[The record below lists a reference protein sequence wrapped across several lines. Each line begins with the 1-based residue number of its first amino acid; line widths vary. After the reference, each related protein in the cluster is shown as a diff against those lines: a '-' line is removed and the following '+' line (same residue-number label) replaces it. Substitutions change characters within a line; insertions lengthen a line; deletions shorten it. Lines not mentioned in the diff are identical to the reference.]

1 MVSHSPTQIELLGQ
15 AARTASPIL
24 HHIPEK
30 AINAALLG
38 TAQAL
43 RDNTDLLLT
52 ENAKDV
58 AAASAKPLASALI
71 DRLTLN
77 PSRIEAMAAGLEK
90 IATLPDPVGKTLESW
105 TREDGLHFDK
115 VAVPLGVL
123 GMIYESRPNVTI
135 DAAGLC
141 LKSRNAVILRG
152 GSESLNSSLALFN
165 VMNDVLLEHNFPVG
179 TVGMVTSPDRELVG
193 QMLQADKYIDV
204 MIPRGGKGLIER
216 VRSEARM
223 PVFSHLDG
231 ICHVYV
237 HQSADADKALKVVM
251 NSKMRRTGICGA
263 AETLL
268 LDQALS
274 SETKSRLLAGLLDAG
289 CAIVGDAETMALDK
303 RITSATEEDWG
314 TEYLDA
320 KISVRGVAG
329 CEEAVAH
336 INKYGSQHTDSIVAE
351 DTRSTEY
358 FLMHV
363 NSAIAMH
370 NASTQFADGGEFG
383 MGAEIGISTGKFHAR
398 GPVGV
403 QQLTTYKY
411 VVRGN
416 GHTRA

>member
-1 MVSHSPTQIELLGQ
+1 MVSSLPTQIDLLGQ
-15 AARTASPIL
+15 AAREASPIL
-24 HHIPEK
+24 HHIPES
-30 AINAALLG
+30 AINAALLA
-38 TAQAL
+38 TAGAL
-43 RDNTDLLLT
+43 RERTPHLLT

-58 AAASAKPLASALI
+58 EAATAKSLSPALI

-77 PSRIEAMAAGLEK
+77 PARIEAMAAGLEK
-90 IATLPDPVGKTLESW
+90 IAGLSDPVGKVLESW
-105 TREDGLHFDK
+105 TREDGLHFDR
-115 VAVPLGVL
+115 VSVPLGVL

-152 GSESLNSSLALFN
+152 GSESLNSSLALFGI
-165 VMNDVLLEHNFPVG
+165 MNDILREHNFPAG
-179 TVGMVTSPDRELVG
+179 TIGMVTSPDRELVG
-193 QMLQADKYIDV
+193 KMLAADAYIDV

-237 HQSADADKALKVVM
+237 HSSADREKALKVLM

-268 LDQALS
+268 LDNDIDNALATLLVS
-274 SETKSRLLAGLLDAG
+274 SLLDAG
-289 CAIVGDAETMALDK
+289 CAVAGDDAVMALDH
-303 RITSATEEDWG
+303 RVTAATEEDWA

-320 KISVRGVAG
+320 KISARFVDG
-329 CEEAVAH
+329 CEGAVRH
-336 INKYGSQHTDSIVAE
+336 INAYGSQHTDSIVAE
-351 DTRSTEY
+351 DTRTTEY
-358 FLMHV
+358 FLSHV

>member
-1 MVSHSPTQIELLGQ
+1 MNSDLSPIDLLGQ
-15 AARTASPIL
+15 AARAAGPVL
-24 HHIPEK
+24 HHVPEK

-38 TAQAL
+38 TAKAL
-43 RDNTDLLLT
+43 RENEAVLLA

-58 AAASAKPLASALI
+58 AAATAKSLSPALI

-77 PSRIEAMAAGLEK
+77 KARIEAMAAGLEK
-90 IATLPDPVGKTLESW
+90 IATLPDPVGKVLESW

-152 GSESLNSSLALFN
+152 GSESINTSLALFN
-165 VMNDVLLEHNFPVG
+165 IMNDVLREHNFPAG
-179 TVGMVTSPDRELVG
+179 TIGMVTSTERELVG
-193 QMLQADKYIDV
+193 QMLKADRYIDV

-216 VRSEARM
+216 VRNEARM

-237 HQSADADKALKVVM
+237 HQSADAAKALQVVM

-268 LDQALS
+268 LDQNLAKD
-274 SETKSRLLAGLLDAG
+274 TARKLLTSLLEAS
-289 CAIVGDAETMALDK
+289 CAIVGDKTAMAFDP
-303 RITSATEEDWG
+303 RITAAAEEDWG

-320 KISVRGVAG
+320 KISVRFVKD

-336 INKYGSQHTDSIVAE
+336 INTYGSQHTDSIVAE
-351 DTRSTEY
+351 DTRAADY
-358 FLMHV
+358 FLSHV

-403 QQLTTYKY
+403 EQLTTYKY

-416 GHTRA
+416 GHIRA

>member
-1 MVSHSPTQIELLGQ
+1 MNSDLSPIDLLGQ
-15 AARTASPIL
+15 AARAASPVL
-24 HHIPEK
+24 HHVPEK

-38 TAQAL
+38 TATAL
-43 RDNTDLLLT
+43 R
-52 ENAKDV
+52 ENEAAIFAENVKDV
-58 AAASAKPLASALI
+58 SAATAKSLSPALI

-77 PSRIEAMAAGLEK
+77 KARIEAMASGLEK
-90 IATLPDPVGKTLESW
+90 IATLPDPVGKTLASW

-152 GSESLNSSLALFN
+152 GSESFNTSLALFN
-165 VMNDVLLEHNFPVG
+165 IMNDVLREHNFPAG
-179 TVGMVTSPDRELVG
+179 TIGMVTSTERELVG
-193 QMLQADKYIDV
+193 QMLKADRYIDV

-216 VRSEARM
+216 VRNEARM

-237 HQSADADKALKVVM
+237 HQSADAAKALQVVM

-268 LDQALS
+268 IDYDLPKDIAQ
-274 SETKSRLLAGLLDAG
+274 KLLTSLLEAG
-289 CAIVGDAETMALDK
+289 CAIVGDETTMAIDP
-303 RITSATEEDWG
+303 RITAATEEDWG

-320 KISVRGVAG
+320 KISVRFVKD

-336 INKYGSQHTDSIVAE
+336 INTYGSQHTDSIVAE
-351 DTRSTEY
+351 DTRAADY
-358 FLMHV
+358 FLSHV

-403 QQLTTYKY
+403 EQLTTYKY

-416 GHTRA
+416 GHIRA